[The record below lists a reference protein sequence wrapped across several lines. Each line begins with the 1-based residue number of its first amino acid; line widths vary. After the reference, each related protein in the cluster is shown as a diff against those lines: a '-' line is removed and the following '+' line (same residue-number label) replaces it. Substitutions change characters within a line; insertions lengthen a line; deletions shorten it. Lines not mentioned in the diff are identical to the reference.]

1 MRIAFYAPM
10 KPPND
15 PVPSGDR
22 RMARL
27 LMNAL
32 TLAGH
37 DVELTS
43 RVKSRDGTGDA
54 AKQMTIRARGEAAS
68 RSLIARYRKNPPEAW
83 FTYHVYHKAPDWIG
97 PAVAETLGIPYV
109 IAEASYA
116 PKQAGG
122 RWDMGHRAAAQA
134 IGRADA
140 IIGLNSNDAA
150 CVRPLVKPGAQM
162 VAMRPFLDAAPFTRP
177 RATPG
182 KTPLMLAVAM
192 MRAGD
197 KLASYRVLADAL
209 AQLGE
214 LDWQLLVVGDGPARR
229 EIEALFPT
237 RSRFVGEVPAERL
250 PEIYAAADLYV
261 WPSVREAYGMAL
273 LEAQASGVP
282 AVAGA
287 VGGVG
292 DIVRDGETGLLTK
305 EGDATAFAE
314 AIRTLLADPARRA
327 RMGARAREVVAH
339 DHTIARAAEV
349 LDRVL
354 KDICKVHA

>member
-10 KPPND
+10 KPPSD

-27 LMNAL
+27 LMGAL

-37 DVELTS
+37 EVELAS
-43 RVKSRDGTGDA
+43 RVKSRDGVGDA
-54 AKQMTIRARGEAAS
+54 TKQMTIRARGEAAA
-68 RSLIARYRKNPPEAW
+68 RSLISRYRKNPPDAW

-97 PAVAETLGIPYV
+97 PAVAEALGIPYV

-122 RWDMGHRAAAQA
+122 KWDMGHRAAAQA
-134 IGRADA
+134 ISRADA

-162 VAMRPFLDAAPFTRP
+162 VALRPFLDAAPFTGQ
-177 RATPG
+177 RATPA
-182 KTPLMLAVAM
+182 KTPLLLAVAM
-192 MRAGD
+192 MRPGD

-209 AQLGE
+209 ARLGD
-214 LDWQLLVVGDGPARR
+214 LDWQLLVVGDGPARK
-229 EIEALFPT
+229 EVEALLPT
-237 RSRFVGEVPAERL
+237 RTKFAGEVPPERL

-273 LEAQASGVP
+273 LEAQAAGAA
-282 AVAGA
+282 AVAGDC
-287 VGGVG
+287 GGVG
-292 DIVRDGETGLLTK
+292 DILRDGETGLLAK
-305 EGDATAFAE
+305 EGDAAAFAD
-314 AIRTLLADPARRA
+314 AIRALLADPARRA
-327 RMGARAREVVAH
+327 RMGARARAVVAR
-339 DHTIARAAEV
+339 DHTIASAAEV

-354 KDICKVHA
+354 KDVCRVHA